1 MKILK
6 ENIIVSN
13 SYLNKKNLSWENLK
27 KNRHKIKF
35 LEQNEFNR
43 ILKIIKKNSTVNLI
57 YFFQEMTIN
66 QHSNKILNFSLFLRN
81 IEKICALT
89 QEEVILTVSFWR
101 KFSNIN
107 FSRDNAKEVID
118 KNKIIKAIRKVQKK
132 YKNLYLIDIDN
143 FFAEK
148 GFANCFSN
156 RDYYSHSSKISNLG
170 LTIIINKINEIYE
183 KNKLNTTKVLVF
195 DCDNTLW
202 GGVIGEDGFKNI
214 LLGQDGIGKVYTNFQ
229 KTILDLSKNGYLIAV
244 ASKNNFQDVNHV
256 FEKHKMMILK
266 KRNII
271 SFKVNWEPKYKNLIE
286 ISREL
291 NLGLSSFLFW
301 DDNPIERQQMKK
313 FLPEVYTVEVDDD
326 ITEWPDQI
334 KNDLRVSKFMNTKED
349 QKKKETI

>member
-1 MKILK
+1 M
-6 ENIIVSN
+6 
-13 SYLNKKNLSWENLK
+13 
-27 KNRHKIKF
+27 
-35 LEQNEFNR
+35 
-43 ILKIIKKNSTVNLI
+43 
-57 YFFQEMTIN
+57 
-66 QHSNKILNFSLFLRN
+66 
-81 IEKICALT
+81 
-89 QEEVILTVSFWR
+89 
-101 KFSNIN
+101 
-107 FSRDNAKEVID
+107 
-118 KNKIIKAIRKVQKK
+118 
-132 YKNLYLIDIDN
+132 
-143 FFAEK
+143 
-148 GFANCFSN
+148 
-156 RDYYSHSSKISNLG
+156 
-170 LTIIINKINEIYE
+170 
-183 KNKLNTTKVLVF
+183 
-195 DCDNTLW
+195 W

-266 KRNII
+266 KKNII

-334 KNDLRVSKFMNTKED
+334 KM
-349 QKKKETI
+349 I